1 MMNEENTLPKD
12 STVSRED
19 RAVLALLQ
27 YPSVIKAAEALGIHP
42 SNLWRWLKKPSL
54 QAKLHEAR
62 RQQFSQNVG
71 RLQQGCSAATT
82 TLYLIMIDEQSPAS
96 SRVRAAETILRHAE
110 SGLDREEI
118 LLRLC
123 KLEQKKEENK
133 EAHSDHAPRC

>member
-1 MMNEENTLPKD
+1 MKKKENTLPKD
-12 STVSRED
+12 TTISRED

-27 YPSVIKAAEALGIHP
+27 YPSVTKAAEALGIHP
-42 SNLWRWLKKPSL
+42 STLWRWLKKPSL

-82 TLYLIMIDEQSPAS
+82 TLCRIMIDEQSPAS
-96 SRVRAAETILRHAE
+96 SRVRAAESILRHAE
-110 SGLDREEI
+110 AGLDREEI

-123 KLEQKKEENK
+123 KLEKQKKENK
-133 EAHSDHAPRC
+133 EAHP